1 MGQRIE
7 GCHPARRISPRI
19 LGCHPARRR
28 ARRIEGSAPCR
39 QKWCLQS
46 LIYIDITYLFVY
58 VLMYFYLHRV
68 PWGPHPGSLKSITPR
83 LGVGGGGD

>member
-7 GCHPARRISPRI
+7 GCHPARRISLRI

-46 LIYIDITYLFVY
+46 LIYINYLLICLCIY
-58 VLMYFYLHRV
+58 VFI
-68 PWGPHPGSLKSITPR
+68 PT
-83 LGVGGGGD
+83 